1 MSDAADPGELVRR
14 AAGGDEDAWL
24 ALVDRFASLVWSVAR
39 SHRLSVA
46 DASDVSQTVWLR
58 LVENL
63 DRLSEPERVAG
74 WLLVTTRRE
83 CLRTLRWANRVT
95 VMDGD
100 VVDVRDHRSP
110 PAVGD
115 GVEERERATA
125 LWTAVEKLPERCHL
139 LVRLLLL
146 DPPPTYEAIGEA
158 LDMPVGSI
166 GPTRSRCFDR
176 LREFLGEVG
185 ISGASNDSV

>member
-1 MSDAADPGELVRR
+1 MSDAADPGDLVRR
-14 AAGGDEDAWL
+14 AAAGDEEAWL

-39 SHRLSVA
+39 SHRLSAA

-58 LVENL
+58 LVEHL

-83 CLRTLRWANRVT
+83 CLRSLRWSTRVT
-95 VMDGD
+95 VTDD
-100 VVDVRDHRSP
+100 SVIDVRESGSSAD
-110 PAVGD
+110 VGD
-115 GVEERERATA
+115 RLEERERAVA
-125 LWTAVEKLPERCHL
+125 LWAAVEKLPERCHL

-146 DPPPTYEAIGEA
+146 DPPPTYEDIGEA
-158 LDMPVGSI
+158 LEMPVGSI

-185 ISGASNDSV
+185 ISGASSDSV

>member
-1 MSDAADPGELVRR
+1 MDDAADPGELVHR
-14 AAGGDEDAWL
+14 AAAGDEAAWL
-24 ALVDRFASLVWSVAR
+24 EIVDRFASLVWSVAR
-39 SHRLSVA
+39 AHRLSPA

-63 DRLSEPERVAG
+63 DRLAEPERVAG

-83 CLRTLRWANRVT
+83 CLRTLRWSTRVT
-95 VMDGD
+95 VTDKD
-100 VVDVRDHRSP
+100 VIDVRDVGSP
-110 PAVGD
+110 TDVGA
-115 GVEERERATA
+115 GIEAHERATA
-125 LWTAVEKLPERCHL
+125 LWAAVEKLPERCHL
-139 LVRLLLL
+139 LVRLLLV

-176 LREFLGEVG
+176 LRDFLGEVG
-185 ISGASNDSV
+185 ISGQSSGSV

>member
-95 VMDGD
+95 VTDGD